1 MSDDLEVG
9 PLRVPEGEL
18 VWVAVRASGP
28 GGQNVNKVS
37 SKVELRFDFESS
49 AALPERV
56 RARLRTLARTRLDG
70 EGRILLTSQKTRD
83 QRKNLE
89 DARTKLSELLAS
101 ALVEPKKR
109 KATKPSFS
117 SKVRRVDEK
126 KRRGQTKAGR
136 RFKDD

>member
-49 AALPERV
+49 ASLPERV
-56 RARLRTLARTRLDG
+56 RVRLRVLARTRLDG

-89 DARTKLSELLAS
+89 DVRTKLGELLAS

>member
-49 AALPERV
+49 ASLPERV
-56 RARLRTLARTRLDG
+56 RVRLRVLARTRLDG

-89 DARTKLSELLAS
+89 DARTKLGELLAS
-101 ALVEPKKR
+101 ALLEPKKR